1 MTSPAGILLRRLLQT
16 DPITWAKLRQGGR
29 KNFVWKQNVLGVGV
43 PVAIVV
49 TLTGHFVA
57 GRTWR
62 ALWSLR
68 TLVIFGLTFAF
79 TLAAFYL
86 LARAEWAANESCRND

>member
-1 MTSPAGILLRRLLQT
+1 MA
-16 DPITWAKLRQGGR
+16 W
-29 KNFVWKQNVLGVGV
+29 GV

-68 TLVIFGLTFAF
+68 TLVIFGLTVAF

-86 LARAEWAANESCRND
+86 LARAEWAANESRRDD